1 MKTKLSDRLN
11 KHSSAVLLTP
21 YVILFVIFIII
32 PIICAAALSFTYFN
46 TIEPP
51 RFIGLKNFINIFTN
65 DTVFMQ
71 KVLPNTIVYA
81 ICVGIGGY
89 ILSFFLAWSLSQLT
103 KLPRT
108 ILTVIIYAPSMTG
121 GVLISAIWSVMF
133 NGEKSGWLNYIL
145 LKLQL
150 IDEPVV
156 WLQSEKYLL
165 PIMIFVALWSSM
177 GVGFLGVLSG
187 LLNINTELY
196 EAGYID
202 GIKNRFQEIMYITI
216 PSIKP
221 QMLFSAIM
229 TIVGT
234 FNSGG
239 LGVTLSGTNPTP
251 NYAGQLITDHINDY
265 GFIRHE
271 MGYAS
276 AFSLVVL
283 IFVRLMSK
291 TMEKVLKTDD

>member
-1 MKTKLSDRLN
+1 MKLSGKLN

-21 YVILFVIFIII
+21 YVILFFLFIII
-32 PIICAAALSFTYFN
+32 PIICAAGLSFTYFN
-46 TIEPP
+46 TIETP
-51 RFIGLKNFINIFTN
+51 RFIGFKNFINLFTN
-65 DTVFMQ
+65 DTVFMRN
-71 KVLPNTIVYA
+71 VLPNTIIYA
-81 ICVGIGGY
+81 ICVGLGGY
-89 ILSFFLAWSLSQLT
+89 VLSFFLAWSLSQLT
-103 KLPRT
+103 KVPRT
-108 ILTVIIYAPSMTG
+108 ILTVIIYSPSMTG
-121 GVLISAIWSVMF
+121 GVLISTVWGVMF

-145 LKLQL
+145 LKLQV
-150 IDEPVV
+150 IEEPIV
-156 WLQSEKYLL
+156 WLQSEDWLL
-165 PIMIFVALWSSM
+165 PIMIFIALWSSM
-177 GVGFLGVLSG
+177 GVGFLAVLSG
-187 LLNINTELY
+187 LLNINSEMY

-202 GIKNRFQEIMYITI
+202 GIKNRFQEIIYITI

-251 NYAGQLITDHINDY
+251 NYAGQLIGDHINDY

-276 AFSLVVL
+276 AVSLIIL
-283 IFVRLMSK
+283 IFVRLISK
-291 TMEKVLKTDD
+291 TMEKVLKSDE

>member
-1 MKTKLSDRLN
+1 MKLSDKLN
-11 KHSSAVLLTP
+11 RHSSGILLTP
-21 YVILFVIFIII
+21 YIILFSLFIII
-32 PIICAAALSFTYFN
+32 PILCAVALSFTYFN
-46 TIEPP
+46 TIEFPK
-51 RFIGLKNFINIFTN
+51 FIGLKNFISLFTN
-65 DTVFMQ
+65 DTVFMRN
-71 KVLPNTIVYA
+71 VLPNTVIYA
-81 ICVGIGGY
+81 ICVGLGGY
-89 ILSFFLAWSLSQLT
+89 ALSFFLAWSLSQLT

-108 ILTVIIYAPSMTG
+108 VLTVIIYSPSMTG
-121 GVLISAIWSVMF
+121 GVLISTVFGVMF

-150 IDEPVV
+150 IEEPVV

-177 GVGFLGVLSG
+177 GVGFLAVLSG
-187 LLNINTELY
+187 LLNINNEMY

-202 GIKNRFQEIMYITI
+202 GIKNRFQEIVYITI
-216 PSIKP
+216 PAIKP

-229 TIVGT
+229 TIVNT

-239 LGVTLSGTNPTP
+239 LGVTLSGSNPTP
-251 NYAGQLITDHINDY
+251 NYAGQLIGDHINDY

-276 AFSLVVL
+276 AISLIIL
-283 IFVRLMSK
+283 IFVRLISK
-291 TMEKVLKTDD
+291 TMEKTLKSDD